1 MTWYVQSMGDVLGPY
16 SDAQLKQQACDD
28 RIQFDTQVALS
39 AQGPWVP
46 ASKVKGLFSP
56 NPAVEEL
63 AVAAQSAG
71 QAARGHAGEVNNI
84 SRTHYELPP
93 QPTASA
99 QKNEDRRRYKVLT
112 QKDKWFAGKFDPE
125 RLEDA
130 INFYAGEGWS
140 VRGVS
145 TTLYAGVGGKREEV
159 LVVLEKA
166 SC

>member
-1 MTWYVQSMGDVLGPY
+1 M
-16 SDAQLKQQACDD
+16 
-28 RIQFDTQVALS
+28 
-39 AQGPWVP
+39 
-46 ASKVKGLFSP
+46 FSP

-63 AVAAQSAG
+63 AAATQSAG

-145 TTLYAGVGGKREEV
+145 TPLYTGVGGKREEV